1 MDKRQEKLNQIDAEI
16 RTNQSNADR
25 TFLLTRALKL
35 LGEVLKKRN
44 KIGTE
49 QEKASQEWERLGGF
63 GKLKSNNQD
72 VQNPNKAKWNY
83 QNIT

>member
-35 LGEVLKKRN
+35 LAEVLKKRKKN
-44 KIGTE
+44 GDE
-49 QEKASQEWERLGGF
+49 QEEAPQK
-63 GKLKSNNQD
+63 
-72 VQNPNKAKWNY
+72 
-83 QNIT
+83 